1 MPVTSYSLD
10 IDHQGRPPGRRDHQV
25 KFMSHR
31 IKVLISRLVVVLS
44 LLLSTSSAQAV
55 LRVEI
60 TKGVG
65 GGLPVAIVPFKVL
78 KGEIDLDLAQIVA
91 DDLERSGKFD
101 ILDRANLISSPGS
114 AADVKY
120 QNWRVLGQDY
130 IVVGNIE
137 QTSVLDYRVTF
148 ELLDVIKQKSLAA
161 FQYQPRENQLRRSAH
176 KIADAVIEAIT
187 GNPGAFDTHLV
198 YVSVTERESL
208 DNRRFHLQ
216 VADSDGASS
225 ETIVSQQQP
234 LMSPAWSPDGNMIAY
249 VSFENPRRSAI
260 YVQDRFT
267 GRRRVLAS
275 FEGINGAPAWSPDGK
290 QIAVTLSR
298 EGSPDLHLIDV
309 ATGRNFQL
317 TRNLAIETEPAWSPD
332 GETIYFTSDRAGA
345 PQIYRIPAEGGK
357 VERVTYEGSYNASA
371 DISPDGRLMT
381 MVHRVGKDFRIAV
394 MDLKNNL
401 LDVLTSGRL
410 DESPSF
416 SPNGEMIIYATE
428 QEGRGVLGAVST
440 DGAIKLHMP
449 LSEGEVREP
458 AWSPNLP

>member
-1 MPVTSYSLD
+1 MSD
-10 IDHQGRPPGRRDHQV
+10 RRTR
-25 KFMSHR
+25 F
-31 IKVLISRLVVVLS
+31 LGP
-44 LLLSTSSAQAV
+44 LLLALGLGFFASSAQAV

-65 GGLPVAIVPFKVL
+65 GGLPLAVVPFKVL
-78 KGEIDLDLAQIVA
+78 KGEVDVDIAQIIA
-91 DDLERSGKFD
+91 DDLERSGKFEVLERD
-101 ILDRANLISSPGS
+101 NLISSPDS
-114 AADVKY
+114 AADVKF
-120 QNWRVLGQDY
+120 QNWKVLGQDY
-130 IVVGNIE
+130 LIVGNVE

-148 ELLDVIKQKSLAA
+148 ELLDVIKQKSMAA
-161 FQYQPRENQLRRSAH
+161 FQYQPRENQLRRAGH
-176 KIADAVIEAIT
+176 KIADAVLEAIT
-187 GNPGAFDTHLV
+187 GSQGAFDTHLV
-198 YVSVTERESL
+198 YVSVTERDSL

-216 VADSDGASS
+216 VSDSDGGSS
-225 ETIVSQQQP
+225 ETIVSQRQP
-234 LMSPAWSPDGNMIAY
+234 MMSPAWSPDGNMIAY

-260 YVQDRFT
+260 YIQDRFT
-267 GRRRVLAS
+267 GRRRILAS
-275 FEGINGAPAWSPDGK
+275 FEGVNGAPAWSPDGS
-290 QIAVTLSR
+290 QVAVTLSR
-298 EGSPDLHLIDV
+298 EGSPDLHIIDV
-309 ATGRNFQL
+309 ETGRSFQL
-317 TRNLAIETEPAWSPD
+317 TRNPAIETEPVWAPD
-332 GETIYFTSDRAGA
+332 GETIYFTSDRAGG
-345 PQIYRIPAEGGK
+345 PQIYKIPAEGGK

-371 DISPDGRLMT
+371 DISPDGRLLA

-428 QEGRGVLGAVST
+428 QGGRGVLGAVSA